1 MPAYAAQPD
10 FPPMAPA
17 RSGKMGIIVTILLLV
32 IVVGGL
38 GGWYFW
44 GVETIVVCSPPTARV
59 FLDGQELAAS
69 SPGRFVISHL
79 PRKSHMLKVKNP
91 GYADTIQRL
100 DFPLTSFS
108 EWVNVTLVRSRS
120 W

>member
-1 MPAYAAQPD
+1 
-10 FPPMAPA
+10 MAPP
-17 RSGKMGIIVTILLLV
+17 RRGKFGVVILVLLLV
-32 IVVGGL
+32 IVAGAL

-44 GVETIVVCSPPTARV
+44 GVETVVVCSPPTARV

-69 SPGRFVISHL
+69 SPGRIVIPHL
-79 PRKSHMLKVKNP
+79 SRKSHLLKVKNP

-100 DFPLTSFS
+100 EFPLTSFS
-108 EWVNVTLVRSRS
+108 EWVNVTLVRSRN